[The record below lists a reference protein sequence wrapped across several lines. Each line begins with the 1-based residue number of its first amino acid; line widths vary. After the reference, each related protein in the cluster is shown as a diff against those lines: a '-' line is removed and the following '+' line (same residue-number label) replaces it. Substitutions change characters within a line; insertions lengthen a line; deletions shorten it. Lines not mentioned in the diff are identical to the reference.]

1 MADTIEIKNE
11 SINEIVVSKSGGQPV
26 LLIALKSNY
35 QSAPQYIRYLKREYE
50 GARELQHENILKVN
64 SLKEVDGYGTCIETE
79 WQDARTLA
87 EYLEEGHTAD
97 EKKHVVRGVAAA
109 LRYMHEN
116 GHVHGAVNTHNIFIT
131 TKDDDVK
138 LLSIRPRYTDNL
150 KRPVEELRF
159 IAPETR
165 DGTVALDARADIF
178 SLGVL
183 IKEMAL
189 GTEYQPIITTC
200 THFGRNERYTSVEEL
215 MEVFN
220 HPRGARPDKK
230 THNTTGN
237 NKQMAVFAAVIGVL
251 VIVAAALFYSQNG
264 DNNKSAQ
271 TSDTEMAD
279 STNNQNEQITAN
291 SEAGD
296 HGVTVENNQQDVVK
310 ATTSANQFSGDNAYL
325 NDIVPQ
331 MQIDLDKI
339 YNSSTKKSVVRRK
352 VKRYYK
358 GLRATLKDK
367 STEQLEAFDKAF
379 ADYNN
384 SKK

>member
-116 GHVHGAVNTHNIFIT
+116 GHVHGAINTHNIFIT

-264 DNNKSAQ
+264 DNNKTTQ
-271 TSDTEMAD
+271 TSDIEMAD
-279 STNNQNEQITAN
+279 STHNQNEQITAN
-291 SEAGD
+291 SETGD
-296 HGVTVENNQQDVVK
+296 HGVTVENNQQNVVK

>member
-64 SLKEVDGYGTCIETE
+64 SLKEVDCYGTCIETE

-87 EYLEEGHTAD
+87 EYLEEGHSAD

-264 DNNKSAQ
+264 DNNKATQ

-279 STNNQNEQITAN
+279 STHNQNEQITAN

-310 ATTSANQFSGDNAYL
+310 ATTSANQFSGNNAYL

-367 STEQLEAFDKAF
+367 STEQLGAFDKAF